1 MLKRGGIRLLT
12 QGEISLANE
21 LYSFSIRYNEVW
33 IHHGSYLPFDLQN
46 NNTAMAP
53 NGEIWFETNVYRD
66 DFSVTTA
73 DFQHLFLH
81 EMMHVWQ
88 HQRGMMVRMRGAFSW
103 AADYSYDLT
112 KDKLSDYSMEQQACI
127 VSDYW
132 LLVKHGFYNYSPRI
146 KYREYNAHENTR
158 NLILKYQQV
167 LRGFPS

>member
-1 MLKRGGIRLLT
+1 MLARGGIRLLT

-21 LYSFSIRYNEVW
+21 LFLYSVRYHEVW

-46 NNTAMAP
+46 NNTAMTP

-66 DFSVTTA
+66 DFSVSTA

-112 KDKLSDYSMEQQACI
+112 KNKLSDYSMEQQACI

-132 LLVKHGFYNYSPRI
+132 LLVKHGFYNYSSRI
-146 KYREYNAHENTR
+146 KYREYHAHENTR
-158 NLILKYQQV
+158 NLILKYQKV